1 MNSARHFINL
11 VKIYQICKHFIA
23 KVGIIKD
30 TIKKNAI
37 MRKSASMMKRIMLK
51 QLNKYG
57 RTMEIRKIKEMQR

>member
-1 MNSARHFINL
+1 
-11 VKIYQICKHFIA
+11 
-23 KVGIIKD
+23 VGIIKD